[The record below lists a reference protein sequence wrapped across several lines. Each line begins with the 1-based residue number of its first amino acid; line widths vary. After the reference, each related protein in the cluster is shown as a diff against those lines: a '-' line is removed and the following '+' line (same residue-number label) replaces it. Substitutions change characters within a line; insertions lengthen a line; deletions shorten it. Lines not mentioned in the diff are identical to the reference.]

1 MNICVLLIVWWFQ
14 PPAKTGRGHWEQNCL
29 QRAGQEPQMERVG
42 KRVKVY
48 FEPDDRW
55 YFGYVKSFSSR
66 RGWQVVYDTVPGED
80 DLVAYHDLDRLEHQ
94 MLEVGSVMAMPKK
107 KTISKPSQKPSQKA
121 VAKAVAKA
129 IAKGSEQAA
138 AEAEQAV
145 AEQAPPVLAELKV
158 AEPTLFKPLKHADL
172 LHPQDGAVLAQVRR
186 ASGTK
191 VKLEDLLAS
200 MSIFLVFDVFTQL
213 AARVPVPFAQK
224 RRNSM
229 LLELDVENVVMHNT
243 KSRLLSAWLHDEVPI
258 EQCRAGQ
265 AYIGMMMEFIDL
277 PQVVA
282 ALSEGSEFATALRSV
297 HLAQCTMTLRLWD
310 EAPSARPIPTRR
322 FKRYGRHQPVR
333 SFPIELFEKLASHCR
348 LPVGLPNEGMRAL
361 LLAAPSYDPEKHTWG
376 DMGTTLNLFG
386 GPFLSTMALRRVEL
400 EHLFTSPLQLDK
412 GGAGTA
418 AWFGRAGMDSETG
431 LTSMRQIDWATFS
444 EPQIERHL
452 ELHPQDAAHAGSA
465 RALLSQLCVR
475 DAIFEN
481 MACES
486 QRHLDLFDGAVPK
499 FAYDTATMAL
509 LSTADAAAY
518 INSLLA

>member
-1 MNICVLLIVWWFQ
+1 
-14 PPAKTGRGHWEQNCL
+14 
-29 QRAGQEPQMERVG
+29 MERVG

-229 LLELDVENVVMHNT
+229 LLELDIENVVMHNA
-243 KSRLLSAWLHDEVPI
+243 KSRLLSTWLFDEVPI
-258 EQCRAGQ
+258 
-265 AYIGMMMEFIDL
+265 
-277 PQVVA
+277 
-282 ALSEGSEFATALRSV
+282 V
-297 HLAQCTMTLRLWD
+297 H
-310 EAPSARPIPTRR
+310 
-322 FKRYGRHQPVR
+322 
-333 SFPIELFEKLASHCR
+333 
-348 LPVGLPNEGMRAL
+348 
-361 LLAAPSYDPEKHTWG
+361 
-376 DMGTTLNLFG
+376 
-386 GPFLSTMALRRVEL
+386 
-400 EHLFTSPLQLDK
+400 
-412 GGAGTA
+412 
-418 AWFGRAGMDSETG
+418 
-431 LTSMRQIDWATFS
+431 
-444 EPQIERHL
+444 
-452 ELHPQDAAHAGSA
+452 
-465 RALLSQLCVR
+465 
-475 DAIFEN
+475 
-481 MACES
+481 
-486 QRHLDLFDGAVPK
+486 
-499 FAYDTATMAL
+499 
-509 LSTADAAAY
+509 
-518 INSLLA
+518 

>member
-1 MNICVLLIVWWFQ
+1 
-14 PPAKTGRGHWEQNCL
+14 
-29 QRAGQEPQMERVG
+29 MERVG

-229 LLELDVENVVMHNT
+229 LLELDIENVVMHNA
-243 KSRLLSAWLHDEVPI
+243 KSRLLSTWLFDEVPI
-258 EQCRAGQ
+258 ERRRAGL
-265 AYIGMMMEFIDL
+265 AYVGMMMEFVDL
-277 PQVVA
+277 PQLV
-282 ALSEGSEFATALRSV
+282 TALQEPFGDFAASLRRLDLQS
-297 HLAQCTMTLRLWD
+297 CTSLLRLWD
-310 EAPSARPIPTRR
+310 EFSERRPIPGRR
-322 FKRYGRHQPVR
+322 LKRYGRHQPVR
-333 SFPIELFEKLASHCR
+333 AFPHELFEKLASHSH
-348 LPVGLPNEGMRAL
+348 LPIGLQNEGMVAL
-361 LLAAPSYDPEKHTWG
+361 LLATDTYDPEKQTFG
-376 DMGTTLNLFG
+376 DKGTVLNLFG

-400 EHLFTSPLQLDK
+400 EKLFTAPLQLDK

-418 AWFGRAGMDSETG
+418 AWFGRAGMDSASG
-431 LTSMRQIDWATFS
+431 LTSMRNIDWATFS

-452 ELHPQDAAHAGSA
+452 ELHPQDAAHAGSV
-465 RALLSQLCVR
+465 RALLSKLCVR
-475 DAIFEN
+475 DAIYEN

-486 QRHLDLFDGAVPK
+486 QRHLELFDGFKSK